1 MFRFFLSLVFVSAA
15 ATLFAQA
22 TVFQCYEPEL
32 VKRRIDNIGP
42 APIEGLWKFTSDG
55 ATVAIERA
63 SGYVAPDALP
73 DSYNIVMV
81 EPVDNSVARGTLIGR
96 ITPTALESSF
106 DCTLF
111 LNPSVFGERKS
122 HRFTIQMNDEGHISF
137 MKVKSGT
144 SVSLWRWIPYLFRVT
159 VVRRDERNPRLDGA
173 IRVYPVNPST
183 FNVPRYL

>member
-1 MFRFFLSLVFVSAA
+1 MLRFFLSLVFVSAA
-15 ATLFAQA
+15 VALSAQA
-22 TVFQCYEPEL
+22 TVFSCYEPES

-55 ATVAIERA
+55 ATVAIERV

-73 DSYNIVMV
+73 ESYNVVMV
-81 EPVDNSVARGTLIGR
+81 EPVDDTVVCGTLIGR

-111 LNPSVFGERKS
+111 SNPSVFGGRKS
-122 HRFTIQMNDEGHISF
+122 HRFTIQMNDDGHISF
-137 MKVKSGT
+137 MKVKSGV

-159 VVRRDERNPRLDGA
+159 VVKNNERNPRLDGA
-173 IRVYPVNPST
+173 IRVYPVKPST
-183 FNVPRYL
+183 FNSPRYL